1 MNTFIIYFDKGGNLE
16 RRYMQNTINIAK
28 ELVDTINNIGI
39 EKNKT
44 NLYIFDNN
52 NMIKKVYK
60 IKGLQVGGSGGI
72 VVAHKN
78 TSFSEVNCCFKNGG
92 VAIFDESRFVITK
105 LKVYINHESS
115 IFYIGKNFSCVS
127 ASCYLYEGKGI
138 YIGDDNQWSFGIQI
152 RNSDAHAIIDIKTEE
167 CLNYGRDVIIG
178 KHVWI
183 ASNCIILKGAC
194 IRDNTVIGAGSVVT
208 KDFMEENCVLAGN
221 PAKLVKRDISWSR
234 KSPMDYK

>member
-1 MNTFIIYFDKGGNLE
+1 
-16 RRYMQNTINIAK
+16 
-28 ELVDTINNIGI
+28 
-39 EKNKT
+39 
-44 NLYIFDNN
+44 
-52 NMIKKVYK
+52 MIKKVDK